1 MSLLLRILVVLL
13 FLCRSPD
20 HRRYSTT
27 GNMHLIFDFD
37 GTITQK
43 DTIAVLVNSALDWHK
58 ERGQDLASRWDDAV
72 AAYIEDTKALKESF
86 KPIEAER
93 RSLEEER
100 KFLTAQ
106 YEVDEASLNRV
117 SASGIFADIIAP
129 DYFRFGQEAVVSG
142 NVVIRPGFQE
152 LVTLAAKR
160 DWKVHIIS
168 ISWSHHF
175 IAGVLG
181 SFDETLIISN
191 DPSND
196 GKIEGPGFLQRRL
209 TGTQD
214 KLEALQHV
222 TANAADRVVYFGDSV
237 NDIECLLRGGIV
249 IADDEDTSLLRTLR
263 RVGVQTSRLSLQ
275 TANANLTWA
284 KDFTEFIKANDL
296 DASLGTNSGQS

>member
-1 MSLLLRILVVLL
+1 
-13 FLCRSPD
+13 
-20 HRRYSTT
+20 
-27 GNMHLIFDFD
+27 MHLIFDFD

-43 DTIAVLVNSALDWHK
+43 DTIGVLVNSALDWHK

-100 KFLTAQ
+100 EFLAAQ

-117 SASGIFADIIAP
+117 SASGIFADLTAS
-129 DYFRFGQEAVVSG
+129 DFYRFGQEAVVSG

-160 DWKVHIIS
+160 SWKVHVIS
-168 ISWSHHF
+168 INWSRHF

-181 SFDETLIISN
+181 SFDEKPIISN
-191 DPSND
+191 DPSDD
-196 GKIEGPGFLQRRL
+196 GRIEGPKILQRRV

-214 KLEALQHV
+214 KLEALQYV
-222 TANAADRVVYFGDSV
+222 TANSADKVVYFGDSV

-249 IADDEDTSLLRTLR
+249 IADNEYTSLLRTLR